1 MMQDVLLVDRFKSI
15 QRFFAICRL
24 GVTDCDRKKKR
35 MITNSIKRKS
45 IYTKIQGRK

>member
-24 GVTDCDRKKKR
+24 GVTDCDRKKK
-35 MITNSIKRKS
+35 MND
-45 IYTKIQGRK
+45 Y